1 MLKSMLSVL
10 LLVVASPVFADAYS
24 ISWSSVTAES
34 VPVPIPSFYLVPAIL
49 LLSAIAWR
57 YKRFRLHTIGGLV
70 LAASLAM
77 LDGIQ
82 TTQANGGR
90 TYSIATANGSTSL
103 TCGGNTLVVEASVP
117 VTLGAVS
124 ADFDT
129 ATANTLVCGTGC
141 QAGSTLNAGESCTL
155 KCPGGSSID
164 SDGDGFAD
172 AVDGRECDDT
182 SSFSTQI
189 KGA

>member
-1 MLKSMLSVL
+1 MLKLILSCL
-10 LLVVASPVFADAYS
+10 LLAIASPVFADEYTL
-24 ISWSSVTAES
+24 SWSALASGS
-34 VPVPIPSFYLVPAIL
+34 VPVPIPSFYLVPTIL
-49 LLSAIAWR
+49 LLSAVAWR
-57 YKRFRLHTIGGLV
+57 YKRFRSHTIGGLV
-70 LAASLAM
+70 LVASLAM

-90 TYSIATANGSTSL
+90 TYSISTANGSTSL

-141 QAGSTLNAGESCTL
+141 QAGTALNTGESCTL
-155 KCPGGSSID
+155 KCPGGASID

-182 SSFSTQI
+182 SSFAAQI
-189 KGA
+189 TGA